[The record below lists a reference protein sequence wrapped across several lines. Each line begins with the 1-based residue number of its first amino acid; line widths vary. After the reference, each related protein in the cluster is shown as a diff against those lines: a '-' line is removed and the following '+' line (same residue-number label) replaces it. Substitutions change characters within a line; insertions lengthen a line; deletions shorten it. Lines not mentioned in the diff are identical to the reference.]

1 MVRYGVDPV
10 LRTHSGV
17 SVVADDERAGSAVAS
32 CYVLGE
38 HAVVFADPAVAE
50 LVGAFRPDGLPAE
63 VLEDWQR
70 FGADVGAE
78 VLGVGIVRTLVAEP
92 VRVEGIAVIDREDPM
107 DVERLRVMLAGCS
120 EDDIDEAEIDLDE
133 LDPIIRCSETEP
145 GGVLTAYASARPSEN
160 LAGRWDIGTLTHPAH
175 RRRGLGLRALQRLTW
190 DLVAGGHEPV
200 YRHNADN
207 LASAALAERGGY
219 AIASPLVA
227 IRLSVD

>member
-38 HAVVFADPAVAE
+38 HAVVFADPAAVE
-50 LVGAFRPDGLPAE
+50 LVSTFRPDGLPAE

-70 FGADVGAE
+70 FGAGVGAE
-78 VLGVGIVRTLVAEP
+78 VLGVGIVRTLVTEP
-92 VRVEGIAVIDREDPM
+92 VRVEGIAVVDRDDPR

-120 EDDIDEAEIDLDE
+120 EDDVDEAEIDLDE
-133 LDPIIRCSETEP
+133 LDPIIRCSETGP
-145 GGVLTAYASARPSEN
+145 GGALTAYASAYSSDN
-160 LAGRWDIGTLTHPAH
+160 LAGRWDIGTLTHPDH
-175 RRRGLGLRALQRLTW
+175 RRQGLGLRALQRLTW
-190 DLVAGGHEPV
+190 DLVAGGNEPV

-219 AIASPLVA
+219 AIAARLAA
-227 IRLSVD
+227 IRLTAD